1 MLPSGVVIYILC
13 HSMLGGCDLPF
24 YFDFTGGYSEE
35 IAVSLRRDSERLNIV
50 ETVVD
55 YGDFGSWT
63 ECIFCILIWLQAYRG
78 QRVECEGFHK
88 NGPQGLIYLNA

>member
-24 YFDFTGGYSEE
+24 YFDFTEGYSEE

-55 YGDFGSWT
+55 YGDFWSWT
-63 ECIFCILIWLQAYRG
+63 ECIFLHFDMASSLQ
-78 QRVECEGFHK
+78 
-88 NGPQGLIYLNA
+88 GPESGM